1 MKTLK
6 DLFKHEIQDLYS
18 AEKQLKAAF
27 PEFIDAAEDKELT
40 NTLEKYKEQTETQ
53 FDEIRQ
59 IADDLD
65 FNPGNSKCEAME
77 GLIKEAKG
85 LLKHE
90 MTENVKDAGI
100 IARVQRIMHYEIS
113 AYGTAVRY
121 AKELNMNDY
130 ASKLQN
136 ILDDKYTVDE
146 KLGKLAKRRINEEAI
161 A

>member
-27 PEFIDAAEDKELT
+27 PDFIDATEDNELT
-40 NTLEKYKEQTETQ
+40 AVLEKYQTQTENQ
-53 FDEIRQ
+53 FDKIRQ

-77 GLIKEAKG
+77 GLIKEANG
-85 LLKHE
+85 LLKHD
-90 MTENVKDAGI
+90 MTDDVKDAGI

-121 AKELNMNDY
+121 AKELDMNNV

>member
-6 DLFKHEIQDLYS
+6 DLFGHEIQDIYS

-27 PEFIDAAEDKELT
+27 PEFIAATDDKELT
-40 NTLEKYKEQTETQ
+40 NLLEKYQEQTNNQ
-53 FDEIRQ
+53 FDKVRK

-65 FNPGNSKCEAME
+65 INPGNSKCEAME
-77 GLIKEAKG
+77 GLIKEANG
-85 LLKHE
+85 LLKHD
-90 MTENVKDAGI
+90 MTKNVKDAGI

-121 AKELNMNDY
+121 AKELEMNEVS
-130 ASKLQN
+130 SKLQE
-136 ILDDKYTVDE
+136 ILDAKYTVDE
-146 KLGKLAKRRINEEAI
+146 KLGKMSKRRINEEAI

>member
-6 DLFKHEIQDLYS
+6 DLFAHEIQDIYS

-27 PEFIDAAEDKELT
+27 PEFISATEDTELT
-40 NTLEKYKEQTETQ
+40 NLLEKYQDQTNNQ
-53 FDEIRQ
+53 FDKIRK

-65 FNPGNSKCEAME
+65 INPGNSKCEAME

-85 LLKHE
+85 LLKHD

-100 IARVQRIMHYEIS
+100 VARVQRIMHYEIS
-113 AYGTAVRY
+113 AYGTAVTY
-121 AKELNMNDY
+121 AKELNMNDVS
-130 ASKLQN
+130 SKLQE
-136 ILDDKYTVDE
+136 ILDDKYTVDK
-146 KLGKLAKRRINEEAI
+146 KLGKMAKRRINEEAI

>member
-6 DLFKHEIQDLYS
+6 DLFAHEIQDIYS

-27 PEFIDAAEDKELT
+27 PEFINATDDNDLT
-40 NTLEKYKEQTETQ
+40 NLLKKYQEQTNSQ
-53 FDEIRQ
+53 FDKIRK

-65 FNPGNSKCEAME
+65 INPRNSKCEAME

-85 LLKHE
+85 LLKHD

-121 AKELNMNDY
+121 AKELNMSAI
-130 ASKLQN
+130 ASKLQDS
-136 ILDDKYTVDE
+136 LDDKYTVDE
-146 KLGKLAKRRINEEAI
+146 KLGKMAKRRINEEAM

>member
-6 DLFKHEIQDLYS
+6 DLFAHEIQDLYS
-18 AEKQLKAAF
+18 AEKQLKVAF
-27 PEFIDAAEDKELT
+27 PEFIESSDDKELT
-40 NTLEKYKEQTETQ
+40 NILENYKQQTETQ
-53 FDEIRQ
+53 FDKIRK

-65 FNPGNSKCEAME
+65 INPGNSKCEAME

-85 LLKHE
+85 LLKHD

-121 AKELNMNDY
+121 AKELEMGEY
-130 ASKLQN
+130 ASKLQS

-146 KLGKLAKRRINEEAI
+146 KLGKMAKRRINEEAI

>member
-6 DLFKHEIQDLYS
+6 DLFGHEIQDIYS

-27 PEFIDAAEDKELT
+27 PEFIVATDDKELT
-40 NTLEKYKEQTETQ
+40 NLLEKYQEQTNNQ
-53 FDEIRQ
+53 FDKIRK

-65 FNPGNSKCEAME
+65 VNPGNSKCEAME

-85 LLKHE
+85 LLKHD
-90 MTENVKDAGI
+90 MTKNVKDAGI
-100 IARVQRIMHYEIS
+100 IARLQRIMHYEIS

-121 AKELNMNDY
+121 AKELNMNKVS
-130 ASKLQN
+130 SKLQD

-146 KLGKLAKRRINEEAI
+146 KLGKTAKRRINEEAI

>member
-6 DLFKHEIQDLYS
+6 DLFGHEIQDIYS

-27 PEFIDAAEDKELT
+27 PEFISATDDKELT
-40 NTLEKYKEQTETQ
+40 NLLEKYQEQTNNQ
-53 FDEIRQ
+53 FDKIRK

-65 FNPGNSKCEAME
+65 INPGNSKCEAME

-85 LLKHE
+85 LLKHD
-90 MTENVKDAGI
+90 MTKNVKDAGI

-121 AKELNMNDY
+121 AKELDMNEVS
-130 ASKLQN
+130 SKLQD
-136 ILDDKYTVDE
+136 IVDE
-146 KLGKLAKRRINEEAI
+146 KLGKMAKRRINEEAI

>member
-6 DLFKHEIQDLYS
+6 DLFAHEIQDIYS

-27 PEFIDAAEDKELT
+27 PEFIDATDDNNLT
-40 NTLEKYKEQTETQ
+40 NLLEKYQEQTNSQ
-53 FDEIRQ
+53 FDKIRK

-65 FNPGNSKCEAME
+65 INPGNSKCEAME
-77 GLIKEAKG
+77 SLIKEAKG
-85 LLKHE
+85 LLKHD
-90 MTENVKDAGI
+90 MTKNVKDAGI

-121 AKELNMNDY
+121 AKELDMSAI
-130 ASKLQN
+130 ASKLQDS
-136 ILDDKYTVDE
+136 LDDKYTLDE
-146 KLGKLAKRRINEEAI
+146 KLGKMAIRRINEEAM